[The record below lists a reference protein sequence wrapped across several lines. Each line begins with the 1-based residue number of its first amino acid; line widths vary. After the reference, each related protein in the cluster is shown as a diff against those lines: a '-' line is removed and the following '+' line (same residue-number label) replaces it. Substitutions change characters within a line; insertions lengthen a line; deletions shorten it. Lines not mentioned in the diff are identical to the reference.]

1 MGRVKEGEG
10 RSRGVERSE
19 QGVSGEGR
27 VVFDVFILRN
37 RFAIC
42 VKWCYWGSRCNENF
56 VLYIEQTA
64 RGAGLGEEEE
74 EGGKVEEEEKGK
86 PESRG

>member
-1 MGRVKEGEG
+1 MEEEK
-10 RSRGVERSE
+10 GVRE
-19 QGVSGEGR
+19 EGR

-56 VLYIEQTA
+56 VLYIEETA
-64 RGAGLGEEEE
+64 RLGGARGGRRVVGKGGLR
-74 EGGKVEEEEKGK
+74 V
-86 PESRG
+86 